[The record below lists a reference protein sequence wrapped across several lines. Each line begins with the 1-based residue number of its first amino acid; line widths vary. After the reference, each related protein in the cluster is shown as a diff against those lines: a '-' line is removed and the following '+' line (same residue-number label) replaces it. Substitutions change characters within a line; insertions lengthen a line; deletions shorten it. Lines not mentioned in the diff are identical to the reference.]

1 MRTPVINLK
10 KLLLVFFAV
19 LSAPVL
25 AGIPDLSSFGGG
37 EPTFLPPDQAY
48 VYSATVEDGFVV
60 AEWVIAEDYYLYKKQ
75 FQFHS
80 DTPGVVLGTPQ
91 LPTGEMHTDE
101 FFGAQEI
108 YRGILEV
115 RIPIVQG
122 LGAFNFRVRYQGC
135 ADAGLCYPPQT
146 RTLAL
151 AVSENATAQTPVVT
165 ATESA
170 TTTAA
175 GQRSEQ
181 DQLGDIIRSASLWSV
196 MLVFFGA
203 GLLLTFTPCVLP
215 MVPIISSLVIGQG
228 RDIGTGKA
236 FLISLVYVLAMAF
249 TYTIAGALVA
259 YFGGNLNAWF
269 QNIWVLGAFSLIFV
283 LLALSMFGWYEL
295 QMPAGVQ
302 ARLAALSNRQQGGTL
317 LGAGVMGL
325 LSALIVGPCI
335 TAPLVAA
342 FIAIGQTG
350 EPLRGAA
357 ALFSMS
363 IGMGVPLLIIGTSAG
378 KLLPKT
384 GAWMN
389 VIKAIFGFLLLG
401 LAVWFMARVVPGWLS
416 MLGWTVLLLSCG
428 LYFLDL
434 KPDNAGWR
442 VALKTLGLLLAAW
455 GLALLIG
462 LSAGNRDVLQPL
474 AGLGGGAVQ
483 ENHLVFK
490 RIKSVDDLQRE
501 VAAATAQGR
510 TVMLDFYADWCI
522 SCKEMEKYTFT
533 DPGVQSALAN
543 TVLLQADVTANDA
556 VDQALLDHFGIFGP
570 PSIMFFNSRGAE
582 LKAQRVVGFMP
593 ADEFRAHIIRIFGNE

>member
-1 MRTPVINLK
+1 MKLK
-10 KLLLVFFAV
+10 H
-19 LSAPVL
+19 LSALLFLALAAPAL
-25 AGIPDLSSFGGG
+25 AGIPDLASLGGNQP
-37 EPTFLPPDQAY
+37 EFLPPDQAY

-80 DTPGVVLGTPQ
+80 DTPGITLGTPQ
-91 LPTGEMHTDE
+91 LPTGDMHTDE
-101 FFGAQEI
+101 FFGTQEI

-115 RIPIVQG
+115 HIPILSGQG
-122 LGAFNFRVRYQGC
+122 DFAFRVRYQGC

-146 RTLAL
+146 RTLNLTADEL
-151 AVSENATAQTPVVT
+151 AAAAPT
-165 ATESA
+165 ATPTVSDA
-170 TTTAA
+170 GA

-181 DQLGDIIRSASLWSV
+181 DQLGDIIRTASLWSV

-215 MVPIISSLVIGQG
+215 MVPIISSLVVGQG
-228 RDIGTGKA
+228 RDTGTGRA

-259 YFGGNLNAWF
+259 YFGGNLNVWF
-269 QNIWVLGAFSLIFV
+269 QNIWVLSAFSLIFV
-283 LLALSMFGWYEL
+283 LLALSMFGLYEL

-302 ARLAALSNRQQGGTL
+302 ARLAALSNRQQSGTL

-342 FIAIGQTG
+342 FIAIGQSG

-363 IGMGVPLLIIGTSAG
+363 LGMGVPLLIIGTSAG

-416 MLGWTVLLLSCG
+416 MLGWTVLLLSGG

-434 KPDNAGWR
+434 KPDNTGWR
-442 VALKTLGLLLAAW
+442 VVLKTLGLLLAAW

-462 LSAGNRDVLQPL
+462 LAAGNRDPLQPL
-474 AGLGGGAVQ
+474 AGLSSSSAAQ

-501 VAAATAQGR
+501 VAAASAQGH

-556 VDQALLDHFGIFGP
+556 VDQALLDRFGIFGP
-570 PSIMFFNSRGAE
+570 PSIMFFNARGEE
-582 LKAQRVVGFMP
+582 LSAQRVVGFMT
-593 ADEFRAHIIRIFGNE
+593 ADEFRAHIIRLFGNN

>member
-1 MRTPVINLK
+1 M
-10 KLLLVFFAV
+10 
-19 LSAPVL
+19 
-25 AGIPDLSSFGGG
+25 
-37 EPTFLPPDQAY
+37 
-48 VYSATVEDGFVV
+48 
-60 AEWVIAEDYYLYKKQ
+60 
-75 FQFHS
+75 
-80 DTPGVVLGTPQ
+80 
-91 LPTGEMHTDE
+91 
-101 FFGAQEI
+101 
-108 YRGILEV
+108 
-115 RIPIVQG
+115 
-122 LGAFNFRVRYQGC
+122 
-135 ADAGLCYPPQT
+135 
-146 RTLAL
+146 
-151 AVSENATAQTPVVT
+151 
-165 ATESA
+165 
-170 TTTAA
+170 
-175 GQRSEQ
+175 
-181 DQLGDIIRSASLWSV
+181 
-196 MLVFFGA
+196 
-203 GLLLTFTPCVLP
+203 
-215 MVPIISSLVIGQG
+215 
-228 RDIGTGKA
+228 
-236 FLISLVYVLAMAF
+236 
-249 TYTIAGALVA
+249 
-259 YFGGNLNAWF
+259 
-269 QNIWVLGAFSLIFV
+269 LGAFSLIFV

-378 KLLPKT
+378 KLLPKA

>member
-1 MRTPVINLK
+1 M
-10 KLLLVFFAV
+10 KLQRFAALLFAT
-19 LSAPVL
+19 LTLPPAL
-25 AGIPDLSSFGGG
+25 AGIPDLAALSGNQA
-37 EPTFLPPDQAY
+37 EFLPPDQAY
-48 VYSATVEDGFVV
+48 IYSASVEDGFIV

-91 LPTGEMHTDE
+91 LPAGEMHTDE

-115 RIPIVQG
+115 RIPVVAGQG
-122 LGAFNFRVRYQGC
+122 EFVFRVRYQGC

-146 RTLAL
+146 RTLSLTADEL
-151 AVSENATAQTPVVT
+151 AAAVPV
-165 ATESA
+165 AAPAASA
-170 TTTAA
+170 AGM

-181 DQLGDIIRSASLWSV
+181 DQLGDVIRTAPLWSV

-215 MVPIISSLVIGQG
+215 MVPIISSLVVGQG
-228 RDIGTGKA
+228 RGTSTGKA

-269 QNIWVLGAFSLIFV
+269 QNVWVLSAFSLVFV
-283 LLALSMFGWYEL
+283 LLALSMFGLYEL

-317 LGAGVMGL
+317 LGAGIMGL

-363 IGMGVPLLIIGTSAG
+363 LGMGVPLLIIGTSAG

-442 VALKTLGLLLAAW
+442 VLLKTLGLLLAAW
-455 GLALLIG
+455 GLALLVG
-462 LSAGNRDVLQPL
+462 LAAGNRDPLQPL
-474 AGLGGGAVQ
+474 AGLSSSSAVQ

-501 VAAATAQGR
+501 VAAASAQGR

-533 DPGVQSALAN
+533 DASVQNALAN

-556 VDQALLDHFGIFGP
+556 VDQALLDHFSIFGP
-570 PSIMFFNSRGAE
+570 PSIMFFNTRGEE
-582 LKAQRVVGFMP
+582 LRQQRVVGFMP
-593 ADEFRAHIIRIFGNE
+593 ADEFRAHIARIFGNN